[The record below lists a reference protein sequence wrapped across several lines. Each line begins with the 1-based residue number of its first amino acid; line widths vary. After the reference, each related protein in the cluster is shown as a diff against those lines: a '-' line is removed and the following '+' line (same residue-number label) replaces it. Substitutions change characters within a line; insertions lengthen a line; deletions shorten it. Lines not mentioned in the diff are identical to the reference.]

1 MKMAA
6 AMILMDLLKVEEEGE
21 IMREN
26 SETIKTLR
34 NTIEPFDLT
43 DRQFV
48 KVFRLSKDAVR
59 YLCDVLQCSLQRR
72 RKGLS
77 VETQIFTALRF
88 FATGSYQKAVGND
101 YLVSVSQSA
110 VSRAIKAVAVS
121 ITQLLAHE
129 WIKFPRTEEKRT
141 ALKRRFQEER
151 NFEGV
156 IGCIDC
162 THIAIVR
169 PKNHEKA
176 YANHKGF
183 HSINVQSNILA

>member
-26 SETIKTLR
+26 SETMKTLR
-34 NTIEPFDLT
+34 NTIDPFDLT

-72 RKGLS
+72 RRGLS

-129 WIKFPRTEEKRT
+129 WIKFPRTKT
-141 ALKRRFQEER
+141 NSFKKKIPRRKKF
-151 NFEGV
+151 
-156 IGCIDC
+156 
-162 THIAIVR
+162 
-169 PKNHEKA
+169 
-176 YANHKGF
+176 
-183 HSINVQSNILA
+183 